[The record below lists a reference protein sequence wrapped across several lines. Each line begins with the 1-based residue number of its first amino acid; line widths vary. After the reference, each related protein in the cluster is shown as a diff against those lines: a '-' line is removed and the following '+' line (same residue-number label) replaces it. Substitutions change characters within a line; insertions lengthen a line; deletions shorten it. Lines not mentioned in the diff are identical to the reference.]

1 MLLGIAY
8 FPPVSYFALMAD
20 TPVVYF
26 EACENYQKQ
35 SWRNRCRIYAA
46 DGPQYLNFPVVHEG
60 GTHEL
65 PIREIK
71 VDYSTPWVIRT
82 ERAIASAYESSAYF
96 DYYKDELFTILDS
109 HPETLFDLDLQ
120 IIRFFLQ
127 KIRLSVDIRF
137 TEEYLPPASFG
148 PEGIPSDA
156 VLPAPRV
163 PSLFGSQRRTDGIPS
178 GSENSSCSG
187 VQRRPDGIP
196 SGPYGDDYR
205 EVLHPKRPDTVLK
218 DLGLEKPYFQV
229 FARKYGFIPNLSI
242 MDLLFNEGPDSILF
256 LRTSNR

>member
-8 FPPVSYFALMAD
+8 FPPVSYFALMAES
-20 TPVVYF
+20 PVVHF

-96 DYYKDELFTILDS
+96 DYYKDELFAILDS

-120 IIRFFLQ
+120 IIRFFLR

-137 TEEYLPPASFG
+137 TEEYLPPALYRPEGIPSGRRDVVPG
-148 PEGIPSDA
+148 PEGIPS
-156 VLPAPRV
+156 VRRWLPKREGTHGV
-163 PSLFGSQRRTDGIPS
+163 GRTASDGM
-178 GSENSSCSG
+178 
-187 VQRRPDGIP
+187 P
-196 SGPYGDDYR
+196 SGPYGADYR